1 MVATGALL
9 MALGV
14 VLGAFGAHGLEGRIT
29 PEKIEVW
36 KTGVLYHLLHA
47 LGIVALGLLAARPGV
62 SSGIVTAAFVCL
74 LVGIL
79 FFSGSIY
86 GLALGGPRWLGPI
99 TPLGGLL
106 FIVGWVLVA
115 WVAWSADRA
124 G

>member
-14 VLGAFGAHGLEGRIT
+14 VLGAFGAHGLEGKIT

-47 LGIVALGLLAARPGV
+47 LGIVALGVFATQLRAPSAAL
-62 SSGIVTAAFVCL
+62 TAAFVCL
-74 LVGIL
+74 VVGIL

-106 FIVGWVLVA
+106 FIVGWLLFA
-115 WVAWSADRA
+115 WVAFSAPRA